1 MPAHATR
8 AKRRIVRAP
17 APGHLRA
24 VVGEQA
30 LLIVENAFSEEEVAQ
45 LRAALAG
52 VSFVDGRVSA
62 EGKAQDV
69 KQNKQAQSDDAALR
83 PVRQQ
88 VKGKLAR
95 HPTLVAYARPVR
107 WSLVTFSRYEAG
119 DAYGEHVDA
128 PFRQA
133 DDGAEMRSDLS
144 FTLFLSDPA
153 SYAGGE
159 LVMHGHARPEAVKL
173 PAGSLV
179 LYKTSVL
186 HRVAPV
192 REGVREA
199 AVGWIE
205 SRYKSAEQRE
215 LLFDLEQSITLLTPD
230 APARRKLTLVFANLL
245 KMWS

>member
-1 MPAHATR
+1 M
-8 AKRRIVRAP
+8 
-17 APGHLRA
+17 
-24 VVGEQA
+24 
-30 LLIVENAFSEEEVAQ
+30 LIVENLFSEAEVGQ
-45 LRAALAG
+45 LRAKLAA

-62 EGKAQDV
+62 DGKAQEV
-69 KQNKQAQSDDAALR
+69 KQNKQAASEDEALR
-83 PVRQQ
+83 PLRQLVRTR
-88 VKGKLAR
+88 LAR
-95 HPTLVAYARPVR
+95 NATVDSYARPVR

-133 DDGAEMRSDLS
+133 ETGAEMRSDLS
-144 FTLFLSDPA
+144 FTLFLADPA

-159 LVMHGHARPEAVKL
+159 LVLHGHGRPEAVKL
-173 PAGSLV
+173 PAGSMV

-205 SRYKSAEQRE
+205 SRFKSAEQRE
-215 LLFDLEQSITLLTPD
+215 LLYDLEQSITLLPPD
-230 APARRKLTLVFANLL
+230 AARRRLTLVFANLM

>member
-1 MPAHATR
+1 M
-8 AKRRIVRAP
+8 
-17 APGHLRA
+17 
-24 VVGEQA
+24 
-30 LLIVENAFSEEEVAQ
+30 LIIESVFSAAEVAQ

-52 VSFVDGRVSA
+52 VNFVDGRVSA
-62 EGKAQDV
+62 EGKAQDA
-69 KQNKQAQSDDAALR
+69 KQNKQAASGDAALA
-83 PVRQQ
+83 PLRQQ
-88 VKGKLAR
+88 VKGRLAR
-95 HPTLVAYARPVR
+95 HPALAGYARPVR

-153 SYAGGE
+153 SYEGGE
-159 LVMHGHARPEAVKL
+159 LVLRSHARPETVKL
-173 PAGSLV
+173 PAGSMV

-186 HRVAPV
+186 HHVAPV
-192 REGVREA
+192 RAGVREA

-205 SRYKSAEQRE
+205 SRFKSAEQRE
-215 LLFDLEQSITLLTPD
+215 LLYDLEQSITLLPPD
-230 APARRKLTLVFANLL
+230 AAARRRLTLVFANLL